1 MYWIT
6 RLWTLSSSRIKL
18 ARSAGPF
25 IGISSIILPTLLG
38 KNHPKETLISNMAQ
52 LAWGW
57 ALAKKI
63 CKLDAEEVVKRDLIK
78 RKPLQKL
85 SGTWKLCIRHFTYK
99 CVRRSIVYKNGL
111 EAVKVTKEN
120 QLKRLPKR
128 SAQRESQRDLS
139 KETSPKIVPKRSYQR
154 DSPKESQRDSTKES
168 QRDLTKEIF

>member
-25 IGISSIILPTLLG
+25 IGILSTILPTLLG

-63 CKLDAEEVVKRDLIK
+63 CKLDAEKVVK

-99 CVRRSIVYKNGL
+99 CVHRSIVYKNGL
-111 EAVKVTKEN
+111 EAVKVNKEN

-128 SAQRESQRDLS
+128 SAQREFQ
-139 KETSPKIVPKRSYQR
+139 K
-154 DSPKESQRDSTKES
+154 
-168 QRDLTKEIF
+168 DLTKETHPKSPKETWPKSPKEI

>member
-128 SAQRESQRDLS
+128 SAQREFQ
-139 KETSPKIVPKRSYQR
+139 K
-154 DSPKESQRDSTKES
+154 
-168 QRDLTKEIF
+168 DLTKETHPKSPKETRPKSPKEI

>member
-52 LAWGW
+52 LAWGR

-63 CKLDAEEVVKRDLIK
+63 CKLDAEEVVKRDLLK

-85 SGTWKLCIRHFTYK
+85 SGTWKLYIRHFTFK
-99 CVRRSIVYKNGL
+99 CVCQSIVYKNGL
-111 EAVKVTKEN
+111 DAVKVTKEN

-154 DSPKESQRDSTKES
+154 DSPKESQRDSTKETLPKS
-168 QRDLTKEIF
+168 PKEI